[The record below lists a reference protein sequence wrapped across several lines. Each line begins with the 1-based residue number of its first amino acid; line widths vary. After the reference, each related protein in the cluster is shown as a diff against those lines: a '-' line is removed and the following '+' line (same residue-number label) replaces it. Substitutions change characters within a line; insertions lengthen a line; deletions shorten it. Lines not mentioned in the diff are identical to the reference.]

1 MQGAEGVVL
10 PGSEGAVEEGVV
22 GRRPGSLRCWR
33 AMRALSRKV
42 PSRKVPLGV
51 VHQDDGFVGLRG
63 RRRVANPPLRMPRD
77 PGGDRRRKTA
87 WWRSCGKGALG
98 DRAGGIGGDLFEMRS
113 VYFFSRGCRDCRG

>member
-33 AMRALSRKV
+33 AMRAL
-42 PSRKVPLGV
+42 SRKVPLGV

-87 WWRSCGKGALG
+87 WWRSCGKGAWVIYRRGSGIADLG
-98 DRAGGIGGDLFEMRS
+98 DRGDQFLFLAWH
-113 VYFFSRGCRDCRG
+113 SR